1 MAPAEVAAQLAAKRT
16 ELEAELAE
24 LTRELPDTGG
34 IGFGKRVGDAT
45 SVAVERMAQVAA
57 HDRLQV
63 MLADVRRAEAKLAD
77 GTYGTCDACG
87 EPISADRLDA
97 LPWAGLCIG
106 CASRR

>member
-63 MLADVRRAEAKLAD
+63 MLADVRRAETKLAD

-97 LPWAGLCIG
+97 LPWAGLCIR

>member
-1 MAPAEVAAQLAAKRT
+1 MDHADVAAQLAAKRT
-16 ELEAELAE
+16 ELEEELAE

-57 HDRLQV
+57 HERLQA
-63 MLADVRRAEAKLAD
+63 MLADVQRAEAKLAD
-77 GTYGTCDACG
+77 GTYGRCDVCG
-87 EPISADRLDA
+87 EPISAERLEA
-97 LPWAGLCIG
+97 LPWAGQCIT